1 MRNAQ
6 VSILLLFI
14 LMVAGFPASAQSS
27 PAATDRPPIS
37 LDEFMN
43 ATDILGAR
51 ISPDG
56 KAVVIST
63 AASDWQHNRF
73 TEDLWLWKKKD
84 GVATPLTH
92 AGHDSS
98 PQWSPD
104 GRTIAF
110 LSDRPLPSEPASDDD
125 GKEGTTRVWLIP
137 IGGGEAVPLYR
148 DKLDAHAFAWPSD
161 GASVVFSATQVLS
174 KAAEDSEKEE
184 WKDVIRWRE
193 QERGDVLLSLPVALA
208 IHNSAKISP
217 PHQDPKPTADKPA
230 YPEDAIVL
238 TTSSLQIKEIAPSPD
253 GEQIAFETGPVSLR
267 LENPADSELFLV
279 AAKGETRARLRIT
292 RDSKA
297 ISAGC
302 LRETISSFWCAR
314 PLDPLKVRTRMCRA
328 GFIRSTR
335 QPESSSA

>member
-104 GRTIAF
+104 GRMIAF
-110 LSDRPLPSEPASDDD
+110 LSDRPLPTEPPSDDD
-125 GKEGTTRVWLIP
+125 SKEG
-137 IGGGEAVPLYR
+137 
-148 DKLDAHAFAWPSD
+148 
-161 GASVVFSATQVLS
+161 
-174 KAAEDSEKEE
+174 
-184 WKDVIRWRE
+184 
-193 QERGDVLLSLPVALA
+193 
-208 IHNSAKISP
+208 
-217 PHQDPKPTADKPA
+217 
-230 YPEDAIVL
+230 
-238 TTSSLQIKEIAPSPD
+238 
-253 GEQIAFETGPVSLR
+253 
-267 LENPADSELFLV
+267 
-279 AAKGETRARLRIT
+279 
-292 RDSKA
+292 
-297 ISAGC
+297 
-302 LRETISSFWCAR
+302 
-314 PLDPLKVRTRMCRA
+314 
-328 GFIRSTR
+328 
-335 QPESSSA
+335 